1 MIVSKGTNQN
11 DKWDDLSEDVQR
23 YLLKSDM
30 TEEEIATLAKKHSTT
45 VTGIKEKKDYYETVP
60 VYKPNPQDQI
70 GEHGGTDAQLFT
82 KEAKSMSYA
91 AAFCELIDGIL
102 ENHSRQN
109 DKKKKTEI
117 KFKLMDGGKRL
128 ILDENSGGIPRKSF
142 DSIATIGSSD
152 WGSLYGVGVFGVGL
166 KKALRKISKIQTLFT
181 WCKTAGDSQPAQIR
195 FDQKFWNEAGSAK
208 VKSEVTSGNSL
219 MTDKEGHTII
229 VFEDLEK
236 YTNEKL
242 EFTEDFIHKIGTYYH
257 QWLSVIPGEVK
268 VSFHEGPGNV
278 AYLPE
283 VDLFSDEKIKSTFSY
298 FPFFEPRSF
307 VLKTTGEAKDDGS
320 PGTDVEI
327 TVKFGL
333 TRDVSD
339 GTDFAGVY
347 VYGNDRLFKSAG
359 QGMEFGFGT
368 TGKFGKVGG
377 LNSETFRFRA
387 KVDVRAKDPYDIPW
401 NVGEKNGY
409 NEAHPTAS
417 IITEMVSLAA
427 IKYLDF
433 ANITKNHHTIPFTVN
448 GIDMKSN
455 DDWLDCFFPEN
466 KDSSLSKK
474 LKQLKSLL
482 GHVQA
487 RTSLLTNPIDFSRI
501 NDHTT
506 VEGTW
511 NPSHMGLVRDALWKK
526 IQSQNTTSYPDEEW
540 VEDFLKFN
548 NITIPKTGVK
558 PKGKTT
564 AKGKQSKKGA
574 KRKPSEKKELQAL
587 PQGGIDAAKKA
598 KKKKIEGKSQK
609 LQAYITPDSV
619 KIFLDEAPFKK
630 IDAQLVRSLLVHFM
644 LTSSQYNLKE
654 HPKDYSQASL
664 EKWLKQ
670 KKWQKKKNP

>member
-1 MIVSKGTNQN
+1 MSKGTDQD
-11 DKWDDLSEDVQR
+11 DKWDDLPEAVQR
-23 YLLKSDM
+23 YLLKSNK
-30 TEEEIATLAKKHSTT
+30 TEEQIATLAKKHSTT
-45 VTGIKEKKDYYETVP
+45 VTSIKEKKDYYETVP
-60 VYKPNPQDQI
+60 AYKPNPQDPI

-82 KEAKSMSYA
+82 KQAKSMSYA

-109 DKKKKTEI
+109 DKKKTTEI
-117 KFKLMDGGKRL
+117 NFKLMNGGKRL

-166 KKALRKISKIQTLFT
+166 KKALRKISKVQTLFT
-181 WCKTAGDSQPAQIR
+181 WCKNAGDSRPAQIR
-195 FDQKFWNEAGSAK
+195 FDQKFWTEAGSVK
-208 VKSEVTSGNSL
+208 VKSEETSGNSL

-229 VFEDLEK
+229 VFDDLEK

-242 EFTEDFIHKIGTYYH
+242 EFTENFIHTIGTYYY

-268 VSFHEGPGNV
+268 ISFQEGPGNV

-307 VLKTTGEAKDDGS
+307 VYVTTGEAKDDGS
-320 PGTDVEI
+320 PGTRVEI

-347 VYGNDRLFKSAG
+347 VYGNNRLFKTSG
-359 QGMEFGFGT
+359 RGMEFGFGT
-368 TGKFGKVGG
+368 TGKFGKVGA
-377 LNSETFRFRA
+377 LNHETFRFRA
-387 KVDVRAKDPYDIPW
+387 KVDVHAEDPYDIPW

-409 NEAHPTAS
+409 NDAHPTAS
-417 IITEMVSLAA
+417 IIREMVSLAA
-427 IKYLDF
+427 TKYLDF

-448 GIDMKSN
+448 GIDLKSN
-455 DDWLDCFFPEN
+455 EDWLDCFFPEN
-466 KDSSLSKK
+466 KDKPLSKK
-474 LKQLKSLL
+474 LEQLKTLL
-482 GHVQA
+482 GTVSV
-487 RTSLLTNPIDFSRI
+487 RTSLLANPVDFSKL

-506 VEGTW
+506 VEGSW
-511 NPSHMGLVRDALWKK
+511 NPSDMGNVRDVVRKK
-526 IQSQNTTSYPDEEW
+526 ILSANTMSYPDEEW
-540 VEDFLKFN
+540 VEDFLSFYDIEEEK
-548 NITIPKTGVK
+548 TKPKT
-558 PKGKTT
+558 
-564 AKGKQSKKGA
+564 
-574 KRKPSEKKELQAL
+574 
-587 PQGGIDAAKKA
+587 
-598 KKKKIEGKSQK
+598 KKKISEKGNTPKKKAREKPKKKEVQSLSAKAKAVAKKVKEKKIDGKSQK
-609 LQAYITPDSV
+609 IQSHISDPSL
-619 KIFLDEAPFKK
+619 KIFLEETPFSK
-630 IDAQLVRSLLVHFM
+630 INSDAIRELLVHFM
-644 LTSSQYNLKE
+644 LTMSQHNPKD